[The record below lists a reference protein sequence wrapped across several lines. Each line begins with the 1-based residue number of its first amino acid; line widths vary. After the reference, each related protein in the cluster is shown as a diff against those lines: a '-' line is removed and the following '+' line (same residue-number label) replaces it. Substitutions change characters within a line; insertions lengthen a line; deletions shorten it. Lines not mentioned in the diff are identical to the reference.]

1 MAPKCAMNVHPVA
14 KVAVNVVSAVVKA
27 VVNVAS
33 VVVNAARQT
42 PLPAMPMPQSQ
53 Q

>member
-14 KVAVNVVSAVVKA
+14 KAAVNVVSAVVKA
-27 VVNVAS
+27 VVNVVS

-42 PLPAMPMPQSQ
+42 PLPAMPMLPNQ

>member
-1 MAPKCAMNVHPVA
+1 MNVHPVA
-14 KVAVNVVSAVVKA
+14 KVAVNVVSAMVTA